1 MAEEQKK
8 KEEQK
13 PASTKEVMDDAKKD
27 KEPKKGSVEH
37 LNDIIKDTQM
47 SLPDVSDFEAGA
59 IDTRIYE
66 ELAKQMGSD
75 LNAALFYQENPPLE
89 NVGVDKVRG
98 LAMVSL
104 PPKAFRIS
112 EEDLHAGF
120 VDGDTLYADL
130 RKANVKDPELLAF
143 LTKGQQNMRA
153 WLAQEK
159 TNSEDVYDINNV
171 KDENYSLDYDMGFRF
186 LFYDAPEV
194 YHWSVVYATDVIKTT
209 YGEAVNKYNAFVTK
223 AHDASTVGFGNKWE
237 KNKDTDEC
245 VIAQVAEFDNR
256 WIEVNEK
263 LTTKRFGGL
272 YPHGNAKSINRR
284 TPVFGLSADGTQYA
298 LLETAYKAANEV
310 VHMIKN
316 ATEIRAVIDI
326 NGSSKQDQTTAYP
339 KNFMSFSGD
348 SLLANYVNTINQGF
362 LSFQDPTIFKETGI
376 NMYGLEHYRRNLA
389 VIYVK
394 HGDKWINL
402 NKYVISKNNNMS
414 ILKYSDFTNPN
425 LKPWTY
431 EYDSKVWVDAVWNV
445 TDQLDK
451 RHEIQNK
458 AFHTTN
464 INHGLESISD
474 WTCTLG
480 DVTLFVPPISIS
492 TVTQANSQNIPLMRA
507 KGSANIENAKAD
519 RLLQM
524 ELYFNEDRGINGEP
538 VKVQTNSSN
547 KKKEITYYMNGFRAL
562 LSEFHFVPY
571 MPIENKYINETL
583 DIDAVCFEA
592 ISVATVPNYPKLLKV
607 TLLLREFDYQAFMPQ
622 VPKHREIEGGTI
634 TKYRNFFA
642 KTINYDLLRW
652 YYQRPL
658 ILGNELHSKQYPI
671 FSKDFM
677 KRTMFS
683 NRSALMPVDTLNPR
697 IDFYVPDEAKLIK
710 LEKIRQTYT
719 KTNKKTPNRYRP
731 SSADKALFSEANRIF
746 KTLKGKYFANEIKN
760 LSASKTSQYDFL
772 NNAGTK
778 LTNYLNQF
786 GIQAYY
792 DIVEPKINLVN
803 EAKEA
808 ADFVLSGGEAK
819 PVIDLN
825 NPDNK
830 TRLIIHVKPVTQ
842 YNSLEDSLLL
852 RQQFASTLTKQGSS
866 NMPENVQNLNNGRP
880 IDTDVYN
887 SIFKKEEF
895 SLSLIVNEK
904 DNKLS
909 LDYYPYDTDSKFL
922 EYCASQFDALGTNE
936 DTYNALSG
944 NEQQYEEYEDS
955 EFERLTSIDY
965 RLYLKDVLVQGLT
978 ANFTNTYANMS
989 VDTHRGQAPQYM
1001 GGQDATLTFSVMT
1014 YDQATVDA
1022 FDKIPKIISYFKK
1035 KYPNALPSY
1044 PFRIESEFTKL
1055 LGVYEVIVEQVA
1067 ISTVP
1072 NYPGLFQIKVSLR
1085 QTDRTLRNRFAV
1097 YKQFEI
1103 ENYASNLATSQ
1114 KAAQAALGYFDI
1126 DANLSKAELYPDLQL
1141 PTIKELGELGFEF
1154 IRYKNPGNQV
1164 FVDPDFYFCYHE
1176 TLFSELLRDIILM
1189 DSKMV
1194 QLYDEYNKDGKKPE
1208 KTVEM
1213 VAADDTGR
1221 RVEYSQANGM
1231 TIASNGGLSL
1241 IMDKKEWD
1249 LTEQKINALKKE
1261 ENDIRLKL
1269 VKHGVNTGQWKIGKT
1284 VAASFM
1290 EPYYSW
1296 MYYHL
1301 KESQE
1306 WNEVGAAENK
1316 KALEKAKGPGAT
1328 ILDPRTQVDE
1338 NSKVYKENKAEYDK
1352 AKADQ
1357 KKREADNANKSENA
1371 LKSVL
1376 VDSIDTFVKI
1386 ADDALEFLRTIAI
1399 EEGNQDKVLLQHF
1412 YNIIVETKS
1421 VQQNTF
1427 EDWQNKIN
1435 DTLNKFVAA
1444 AILSGVDSDLSSEKQ
1459 QEMAKNFI
1467 EFAKKSSE
1475 KKDDKDNKKPGNY
1488 SGMSDT
1494 LMANKSVKEALEK
1507 KQEDE
1512 LKENKFNLRSTK
1524 YLIEQ
1529 AKLNYDPEIDK
1540 NFWRYGSIVEMGVF
1554 GIPCFTEEEFKSNSL
1569 LNIMNVDFAARKK
1582 KFADKKY
1589 TFLDSDHYYFI
1600 DPYYQTS
1607 DYSETMAYM
1616 KGCISDYNY
1625 AKNAFLRNMLF
1636 WMCTLIKNNI
1646 FPNYMTDILFNNAN
1660 GEISAYEYMKDMD
1673 LSKDI
1678 QEKNITTMKNF
1689 IKDNQEK
1696 FVNGKL
1702 FVSYALS
1709 AMAKDNDFIK
1719 KITTRDY
1726 NSLNAT
1732 THKVLTPALSVT
1744 APLNDSDMILRRLLF
1759 ALVPV
1764 GIVEKTEELGVDIST
1779 NNPISQ
1785 IERDYTQR
1793 LELEANGMSPHQLSR
1808 RVRDSFLDMV
1818 QTDIRGRMLRGFPTF
1833 QVMFIDEGLTS
1844 GFWKMHDSFY
1854 STNAISS
1861 IQVVKS
1867 KNIAA
1872 DTATIQLNNAFQNIL
1887 AEYDSDGDNDNYVQQ
1902 LQSGLAA
1909 LDNLYDSIFNPRT
1922 FVRNAQQKQD
1932 LIPERSSI
1940 KLVAGARIHIRMG
1953 YSADAAKLP
1962 PMFNGMITEII
1973 GGDVVNIVAQS
1984 DGIELSNPIREDNYG
1999 DRIKN
2004 RGVHYFQDSPY
2015 GKSFGGV
2022 SPRVLISSFLT
2033 SQDQNSFSKV
2043 FRENNWNILSR
2054 VFSKNPF
2061 GIYHFGDA
2069 YYRDIFANG
2078 EPVQNIYEVT
2088 NDGTAHYYN
2097 SRINNG
2103 ILDSL
2108 NPLSDGNRII
2118 TEEGQERQEDTWTIN
2133 QLANTFGLGTQSGHQ
2148 YINIKTQGRT
2158 VWDILQFSAS
2168 AEPTYIGAI
2177 ANFGFRSTVFLG
2189 KPDWYFAYKY
2199 TKQGKNYNVIEK
2211 RKPYSQMHMYWSN
2224 HDIMS
2229 NQIQTNINKVAT
2241 VAKGMY
2247 NFEDVKKTTQDVYL
2261 DRDIYPEYQRSAVVD
2276 TWLHARTQINTSS
2289 DNTFTIDSEIGSL
2302 DNYATTTGLT
2312 LSAVGGAVGSRGGMT
2327 GSILGGALGFG
2338 VGALLEKGVKS
2349 LASWTI
2355 TNWLPPEFGG
2365 SEHNHELTARNMT
2378 ISRLKRSV
2386 EQIYSGNL
2394 VVYGDPSV
2402 KPHDRIAII
2411 DEPNSMTGQAK
2422 VRDVVHMM
2430 SVTTGFVTTITPDA
2444 IVDPLNDMT
2453 TKEVNM
2459 SFISTVARYTTYA
2472 VGLYNLSRT
2481 LLVQAIVDDFAGAV
2495 VRSKGWFAERYA
2507 DKIKGFSEHNKNPLY
2522 TFETY
2527 SERRTM
2533 ELQKIDDTLK
2543 ELYNKKAKGNLS
2555 HAQKEGITARMRD
2568 LVAKRDKISHVT
2580 TKDKYLTYL
2589 GSKNKTI
2596 RETMMQHLNDWI
2608 KTNHDFE
2615 ISKKEAIGKF
2625 MASIHK
2631 DLDEAKKSYEYSTTE
2646 EARREHIKKESD
2658 KMFKDIKEKQKT
2670 SGKTQTFYEVD
2681 VPEFDEDGNAIFD
2694 ENGKQKTTK
2703 KTIRGNKG
2711 DKNASRELRKL
2722 FEKKF
2727 SKEWDLEIVKR
2738 KTNLEKMI
2746 INAESISDKI
2756 KGVNNTTKGAAII
2769 EELKNLKGL
2778 KNLTEDR
2785 LKVINNSIIKMG
2797 GLGTKLELMASSI
2810 IGKRLTGII
2819 SKGLRFAGN
2828 PLVILGSFVL
2838 GRWGEMI
2845 KNFVDGY
2852 KTLCVTPLIKRGMPF
2867 IPAWGGNSGTIFMSP
2882 TWGTRGPMLDLVDNI
2897 FNYRVTKTGNFS
2909 ADSWEYAKGAGS
2921 WLLNMLL
2928 GGGPGEAIEKYR
2940 TQENNMLVANN
2951 QGGQQTYTMADNY
2964 ISTLFQYGDIRTMSQ
2979 IVNVNDKTI
2988 KAEKELSRANAK
3000 MFMHENDLTIF
3011 NDTSLLRPLVPVPGP
3026 EFDIFKQ
3033 TKFFVI
3039 RHEKALFNEER
3050 PNTVE
3055 FNIEQGGRFVKV
3067 VGIKG
3072 KDGDGKEI
3080 LDANILH
3087 PFALNVL
3094 RKIIF
3099 AAEQELS
3106 YKGTADYNTYINKVS
3121 NDYIT
3126 LASCYLFGTDKLYP
3140 GSGFGFTLIGHGE
3153 SAANLDKILYALQG
3167 AKELEYTVD
3176 DSSADIVYKVNVNI
3190 PKL

>member
-8 KEEQK
+8 TEEQK
-13 PASTKEVMDDAKKD
+13 PASTKEVMDDAKKP
-27 KEPKKGSVEH
+27 KEPKKGSIEH

-47 SLPDVSDFEAGA
+47 SLPEVSDFEVGA

-75 LNAALFYQENPPLE
+75 LDAAVFYREDTPLE
-89 NVGVDKVRG
+89 HVGVDKVRG

-104 PPKAFRIS
+104 PPSAFRIQ

-159 TNSEDVYDINNV
+159 TNSEDVYDVNNV

-194 YHWSVVYATDVIKTT
+194 YHWSVIYATDVIKTT

-223 AHDASTVGFGNKWE
+223 AHDVSTVGFGNKWAR
-237 KNKDTDEC
+237 NLDSDEC
-245 VIAQVAEFDNR
+245 TIAQVAEFDNR

-272 YPHGNAKSINRR
+272 YPYDNSKKINGRV
-284 TPVFGLSADGTQYA
+284 PVFGLSADGTEYS
-298 LLETAYKAANEV
+298 LLETAYAAANEV
-310 VHMIKN
+310 VHMIKT
-316 ATEIRAVIDI
+316 AKEVRAVIDI
-326 NGSSKQDQTTAYP
+326 NGSSKQDQTTSYP
-339 KNFMSFSGD
+339 KNFMSFPGD
-348 SLLANYVNTINQGF
+348 SLLANYVNTINQRL
-362 LSFQDPTIFKETGI
+362 LSFQDPTIFKDTGI

-394 HGDKWINL
+394 QGESWINL
-402 NKYVISKNNNMS
+402 NKYIISKNHHVS

-425 LKPWTY
+425 LKPWSY
-431 EYDSKVWVDAVWNV
+431 EFDRKVWADAVWNV
-445 TDQLDK
+445 TNQLDK

-458 AFHTTN
+458 AFGTQN
-464 INHGLESISD
+464 ITPGLTSIAD

-507 KGSANIENAKAD
+507 KGSANIENAKPD
-519 RLLQM
+519 RLLQL
-524 ELYFNEDRGINGEP
+524 ELYFNEDRGINGQP
-538 VKVQTNSSN
+538 VTVDTNSSD
-547 KKKEITYYMNGFRAL
+547 KKKQITYYMNGFRSL

-622 VPKHREIEGGTI
+622 VPKHREIEGGEVV
-634 TKYRNFFA
+634 KYRNYFS

-658 ILGNELHSKQYPI
+658 LLGNELHDKQYPI

-677 KRTMFS
+677 KRTLFA

-719 KTNKKTPNRYRP
+719 KTNKKTPNAYRP
-731 SSADKALFSEANRIF
+731 SPADKALFSEANRVF
-746 KTLKGKYFANEIKN
+746 TTLKGKYFANEIKN
-760 LSASKTSQYDFL
+760 FSSNKTSRYEFL
-772 NNAGTK
+772 SDAGKK
-778 LTNYLNQF
+778 LINYLNQF
-786 GIQAYY
+786 NIQAYY
-792 DIVEPKINLVN
+792 DIVEPNIDVINKLKD
-803 EAKEA
+803 AGS
-808 ADFVLSGGEAK
+808 FILTGGDAK
-819 PVIDLN
+819 PTVDFN
-825 NPDNK
+825 NPK
-830 TRLIIHVKPVTQ
+830 STRLIIHIKPTTQ

-852 RQQFASTLTKQGSS
+852 RQQFASTLTSGGSS
-866 NMPENVQNLNNGRP
+866 NMAENAQNLDNGHP
-880 IDTDVYN
+880 VDTDVYN
-887 SIFKKEEF
+887 SIFKNEEF
-895 SLSLIVNEK
+895 SLSLIVKEN
-904 DNKLS
+904 DGKLS

-922 EYCASQFDALGTNE
+922 EYCASQFSRLGTND

-978 ANFTNTYANMS
+978 ANFSNTYANMS

-1022 FDKIPKIISYFKK
+1022 FDKIPKIIAYFKK

-1055 LGVYEVIVEQVA
+1055 IGVYEVIVDQVA

-1085 QTDRTLRNRFAV
+1085 QTDRTLRNRFAI
-1097 YKQFEI
+1097 YKQFSV
-1103 ENYASNLATSQ
+1103 ENYASNLATAQ
-1114 KAAQAALGYFDI
+1114 KAAQAALSYFDI

-1141 PTIKELGELGFEF
+1141 PTIKELGEMGFEF

-1176 TLFSELLRDIILM
+1176 TLFSELLRDIVLM
-1189 DSKMV
+1189 DSKML
-1194 QLYDEYNKDGKKPE
+1194 QLYKEADEKGKPLD

-1213 VAADDTGR
+1213 TAFDDTGR
-1221 RVEYSQANGM
+1221 GVEYSRSGGM
-1231 TIASNGGLSL
+1231 NIASNGGLAL
-1241 IMDKKEWD
+1241 ALDKKEWD
-1249 LTEQKINALKKE
+1249 LTTQKINDLKKE
-1261 ENDIRLKL
+1261 ENDIRLRL
-1269 VKHGVNTGQWKIGKT
+1269 VKHGVNTGQWKIGKNAS
-1284 VAASFM
+1284 VSFM

-1301 KESQE
+1301 KDDAD
-1306 WNEVGAAENK
+1306 WNNTGKKEAEKSVKDAKRIDQTEKDLEAVGGFAPTS
-1316 KALEKAKGPGAT
+1316 GM
-1328 ILDPRTQVDE
+1328 D
-1338 NSKVYKENKAEYDK
+1338 DK
-1352 AKADQ
+1352 Q
-1357 KKREADNANKSENA
+1357 KKDYQDRKDKGTENA

-1376 VDSIDTFVKI
+1376 VDSVDTFMNI
-1386 ADDALEFLRTIAI
+1386 ADDALKFLSTIAI
-1399 EEGNQDKVLLQHF
+1399 EEENQDKVLLQHF
-1412 YNIIVETKS
+1412 YNLIVETKS
-1421 VQQNTF
+1421 VQQSTF
-1427 EDWQNKIN
+1427 SDWQDKIN
-1435 DTLNKFVAA
+1435 STLNKFVAA
-1444 AILSGVDSDLSSEKQ
+1444 AVLSGVDSDLSTEKQ
-1459 QEMAKNFI
+1459 QELGKQFIAFTATKKSANDSVLDQAAKNQQ
-1467 EFAKKSSE
+1467 AYSMMLAGMDPNGSPSN
-1475 KKDDKDNKKPGNY
+1475 DDNLSK
-1488 SGMSDT
+1488 
-1494 LMANKSVKEALEK
+1494 
-1507 KQEDE
+1507 
-1512 LKENKFNLRSTK
+1512 NKFNLRSTK
-1524 YLIEQ
+1524 YLYEQ
-1529 AKLNYDPEIDK
+1529 AKLSYDPDK
-1540 NFWRYGSIVEMGVF
+1540 DKDFWRYGSIVEMGVF
-1554 GIPCFTEEEFKSNSL
+1554 GIPCFTEEEFKSNPL
-1569 LNIMNVDFAARKK
+1569 LNIMNIDFAARKK

-1616 KGCISDYNY
+1616 KGCMTDYYY

-1646 FPNYMTDILFNNAN
+1646 MPNYMTDILFNNAD
-1660 GEISAYEYMKDMD
+1660 GEVSAYEYMKDMD

-1678 QEKNITTMKNF
+1678 QEKNVNTMKNF
-1689 IKDNQEK
+1689 VKDNQEK

-1702 FVSYALS
+1702 FVCYSLTAL
-1709 AMAKDNDFIK
+1709 AKDNDFIK
-1719 KITTRDY
+1719 KITTRNY

-1744 APLNDSDMILRRLLF
+1744 APLEDSDMILRRLLF
-1759 ALVPV
+1759 ALVPA
-1764 GIVEKTEELGVDIST
+1764 GIIEKVEELGVDISN

-1785 IERDYTQR
+1785 IERDYSQK
-1793 LELEANGMSPHQLSR
+1793 LELEANSKANLPR
-1808 RVRDSFLDMV
+1808 RVRDSFLDMI
-1818 QTDIRGRMLRGFPTF
+1818 QTDVRGRMLRGFPTF

-1872 DTATIQLNNAFQNIL
+1872 DTATIQINNAFQNIL

-1902 LQSGLAA
+1902 LQNGLAA
-1909 LDNLYDSIFNPRT
+1909 LNNWYDSIFNPRT

-1932 LIPERSSI
+1932 MIPERASI

-1962 PMFNGMITEII
+1962 PMFNGMITEIV
-1973 GGDVVNIVAQS
+1973 GGNVVNITAQS

-2043 FRENNWNILSR
+2043 FRENNWNVLSR

-2088 NDGTAHYYN
+2088 NDGSAHYYN

-2108 NPLSDGNRII
+2108 NPLSDGNRIV
-2118 TEEGQERQEDTWTIN
+2118 TEQGQERQEDTWAIN

-2148 YINIKTQGRT
+2148 YIDIKTQGRT

-2168 AEPTYIGAI
+2168 AEPTYIGAVT
-2177 ANFGFRSTVFLG
+2177 NFGFRSTAFLG
-2189 KPDWYFAYKY
+2189 KPDWYYAYKY
-2199 TKQGKNYNVIEK
+2199 IKQGKDYNITEK
-2211 RKPYSQMHMYWSN
+2211 RKPYSQFHMYWSD

-2241 VAKGMY
+2241 VAKGLY
-2247 NFEDVKKTTQDVYL
+2247 NFEDVKKSTPDVYL
-2261 DRDIYPEYQRSAVVD
+2261 DRDIYPEYQRSVVVD

-2302 DNYATTTGLT
+2302 DNYATTTGLVMSIPGAALGSEGGFLGMT
-2312 LSAVGGAVGSRGGMT
+2312 AGGA
-2327 GSILGGALGFG
+2327 AGFG
-2338 VGALLEKGVKS
+2338 IGTLIEKGVKS
-2349 LASWTI
+2349 LASWAV
-2355 TNWLPPEFGG
+2355 TNWFPPEFGG
-2365 SEHNHELTARNMT
+2365 SEHNHEKTARNMT

-2394 VVYGDPSV
+2394 VIYGDPSV

-2459 SFISTVARYTTYA
+2459 SFMSTAARYTTYA
-2472 VGLYNLSRT
+2472 MGLYNLSRS
-2481 LLVQAIVDDFAGAV
+2481 LLVQALYDDFVGAV
-2495 VRSKGWFAERYA
+2495 VRSEGWFAERYA
-2507 DKIKGFSEHNKNPLY
+2507 SKVQGLMEHNKNPFYKLESY
-2522 TFETY
+2522 KV
-2527 SERRTM
+2527 RKQ
-2533 ELQKIDDTLK
+2533 LALDKIDKQILS
-2543 ELYNKKAKGNLS
+2543 LQNKKVAGTLTHAENEKITMQLRNLL
-2555 HAQKEGITARMRD
+2555 ARRE
-2568 LVAKRDKISHVT
+2568 KISSISTAGKVQSA
-2580 TKDKYLTYL
+2580 L
-2589 GSKNKTI
+2589 GNTHKTS
-2596 RETMMQHLNDWI
+2596 REYILQHLNDWI
-2608 KTNHDFE
+2608 KTNTEFE
-2615 ISKKEAIGKF
+2615 LAKKQTANKFASLMKKELETVKN
-2625 MASIHK
+2625 
-2631 DLDEAKKSYEYSTTE
+2631 DYEKATTDVE
-2646 EARREHIKKESD
+2646 RRKYVHDRSD
-2658 KMFKDIKEKQKT
+2658 KMLRAWDKAETKKAKDNKT
-2670 SGKTQTFYEVD
+2670 KKATSIEVD
-2681 VPEFDEDGNAIFD
+2681 VPEYDENGNAVLD

-2703 KTIRGNKG
+2703 KTVKINKG
-2711 DKNASRELRKL
+2711 KKNASKELQKLYEKQFNKEYDIILRNKEMALRKSVQKVEAVTNRISL
-2722 FEKKF
+2722 VNNTEKGAKV
-2727 SKEWDLEIVKR
+2727 L
-2738 KTNLEKMI
+2738 
-2746 INAESISDKI
+2746 DKI
-2756 KGVNNTTKGAAII
+2756 KEVLSTSKTITPDKITEITNDV
-2769 EELKNLKGL
+2769 LK
-2778 KNLTEDR
+2778 T
-2785 LKVINNSIIKMG
+2785 G
-2797 GLGTKLELMASSI
+2797 GLGSKVEAFASSFL
-2810 IGKRLTGII
+2810 GKKIVGFV
-2819 SKGLRFAGN
+2819 SKGLRMAGN

-2838 GRWGEMI
+2838 GRWGDMI
-2845 KNFVDGY
+2845 KNFIENY
-2852 KTLCVTPLIKRGMPF
+2852 KVLCVTPLLKRGMPF

-2882 TWGTRGPMLDLVDNI
+2882 TWGQRGPMLDLMDNL
-2897 FNYRVTKTGNFS
+2897 FNYRITKTNNGA
-2909 ADSWEYAKGAGS
+2909 ADTWEYAKMSGS
-2921 WLLNMLL
+2921 WLLNALL
-2928 GGGPGEAIEKYR
+2928 GGGPGEAMEKYALQ
-2940 TQENNMLVANN
+2940 TDNMMKAND
-2951 QGGQQTYTMADNY
+2951 QGGQVTYTMTDNY
-2964 ISTLFQYGDIRTMSQ
+2964 VSSLFQYGDIRTMSQ

-3000 MFMHENDLTIF
+3000 MFMHPFDMAIF
-3011 NDTSLLRPLVPVPGP
+3011 NDTTLLRPLVPVPGP
-3026 EFDIFKQ
+3026 EFEIFKQ
-3033 TKFFVI
+3033 TKFFVV
-3039 RHEKALFNEER
+3039 RHEKALFNNER

-3055 FNIEQGGRFVKV
+3055 FNIEQGGRFIKV

-3072 KDGDGKEI
+3072 KDGSGNEI

-3087 PFALNVL
+3087 PYALNTL

-3099 AAEQELS
+3099 TAEQELS
-3106 YKGTADYNTYINKVS
+3106 YKGTADFNTYINKVS
-3121 NDYIT
+3121 SDYIT
-3126 LASCYLFGTDKLYP
+3126 LSSCYLFGTDKLYP

-3153 SAANLDKILYALQG
+3153 SAINLDKILSALQG
-3167 AKELEYTVD
+3167 AGEIEYTSD
-3176 DSSADIVYKVNVNI
+3176 DSSDDIIYKVNVNI